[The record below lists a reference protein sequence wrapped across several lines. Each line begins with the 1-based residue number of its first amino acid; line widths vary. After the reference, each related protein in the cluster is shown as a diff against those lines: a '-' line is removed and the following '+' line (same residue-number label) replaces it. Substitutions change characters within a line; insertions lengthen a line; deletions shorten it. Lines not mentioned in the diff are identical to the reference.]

1 MAEADKLKNSSIK
14 IRFLI
19 DDEIRELGEASTLNN
34 QTPRIF
40 FQGGSA
46 YFFKAGTFL
55 ASVIY
60 ETQNR
65 ESKLAFVFGRKVN
78 EWDQEFEEKDK
89 MPMQV
94 GIQNW
99 QVEYPLVAYRHHN
112 NSAQQVIFFNMR

>member
-1 MAEADKLKNSSIK
+1 MVEADKLKNTPIK

-60 ETQNR
+60 ET
-65 ESKLAFVFGRKVN
+65 
-78 EWDQEFEEKDK
+78 
-89 MPMQV
+89 
-94 GIQNW
+94 
-99 QVEYPLVAYRHHN
+99 
-112 NSAQQVIFFNMR
+112 

>member
-94 GIQNW
+94 GI
-99 QVEYPLVAYRHHN
+99 
-112 NSAQQVIFFNMR
+112 